1 MVFPCTSHWKIWD
14 LNHGKFTIF
23 TTKSQLLGLFPKE
36 FFIQSRGH
44 EITPI
49 CLAGG
54 FKQFVSFQLSIWERF
69 PFLTHIFWRG
79 WFNHQVVV
87 YLGRNQTGWCKWLW
101 RWFWAIL
108 GPRKD
113 SAWCMV
119 WLGVIL
125 LMDKILHHLGW
136 LKPYKQWDNH
146 HPWWCRILSI
156 NSISWPKK
164 HTKIWG
170 EAFCQEEPCQWASS
184 SFRQGPLVES
194 KNGRLSRNGFGC
206 DSCSWDSFRGVSK
219 YLTWNP
225 SFLDIGLCIH
235 IYCIL

>member
-1 MVFPCTSHWKIWD
+1 MVFPCTSHCKIWD

-54 FKQFVSFQLSIWERF
+54 FKQFVFFQLSIWERF

-164 HTKIWG
+164 HTQKS
-170 EAFCQEEPCQWASS
+170 EEKLSAKKSHANEH
-184 SFRQGPLVES
+184 RRLLD
-194 KNGRLSRNGFGC
+194 KARLLSRKMAGWVEMVLDATHVVGIVSAGFP
-206 DSCSWDSFRGVSK
+206 S
-219 YLTWNP
+219 TWHETHH
-225 SFLDIGLCIH
+225 F
-235 IYCIL
+235 